1 MQPDCRKGFGARF
14 DTMQLNATFQT
25 AMPTSKKPAADHP
38 GYAQQCPVGRSLDIV
53 GDRWALLIVRDAFDG
68 LRRFGE
74 FRDNLGVARNI
85 LADRLKK
92 LTDAGILDS
101 VPASDGSAY
110 LEYVLT
116 KKGEALLPVV
126 IGLRQWGEQH
136 LFAPGEAHSKLVESK
151 TGKTL
156 PRMQPLGGD
165 GKPLTASQVEVK
177 KAPAKRAPGRPKSGQ

>member
-1 MQPDCRKGFGARF
+1 
-14 DTMQLNATFQT
+14 
-25 AMPTSKKPAADHP
+25 MPANKKPAADQRAR
-38 GYAQQCPVGRSLDIV
+38 YAEHCPVGRSLDIV

-101 VPASDGSAY
+101 APASDGSAY

-136 LFAPGEAHSKLVESK
+136 LFAPGETHSRLVEK
-151 TGKTL
+151 KNGKTV
-156 PRMQPLGGD
+156 PRMLPVGAE
-165 GKPLTASQVEVK
+165 GKPLSAQQVEVV
-177 KAPAKRAPGRPKSGQ
+177 KAPARRAAKK

>member
-1 MQPDCRKGFGARF
+1 MVLKCNQTGSRVFSCRF
-14 DTMQLNATFQT
+14 DNAAATDT
-25 AMPTSKKPAADHP
+25 AIPMPADKKPALQPHAA
-38 GYAQQCPVGRSLDIV
+38 YAQHCPVGRSLDIV

-85 LADRLKK
+85 LTDRLKK
-92 LTDAGILDS
+92 LTEAGILDS

-110 LEYVLT
+110 QEYVLT

-136 LFAPGEAHSKLVESK
+136 LFAPGERHSQLVEKKS
-151 TGKTL
+151 GKPV
-156 PRMQPLGGD
+156 PRMQPTGHD
-165 GKPLTASQVEVK
+165 GKPLAAHQVEVK
-177 KAPAKRAPGRPKSGQ
+177 KAPGRRMPE